1 MILEHA
7 VFEETH
13 NNLESSRKLCAQACA
28 LRPPILEAWLHHAN
42 FERRA
47 GEQGRVRVVYER
59 AVEALSGDALCYLV
73 SNAARYAR
81 RVVHRAAWGC
91 ELIESAMRKEPRSEK
106 LWDARISHELETLE
120 ADVKQINAAGSSELD
135 IRLMPTTRNGAQ
147 SHDEAGETAYGLS
160 KQSVQAAALQR
171 LSALFE
177 RGLSSH
183 SQLSEEAKQAL
194 WRRYVQTASDYYDSV
209 ERLRELRARHA
220 EAQVPKRRRT
230 GSAESA
236 CVLSSGA
243 TAPVTATVAAA
254 AATVAGG
261 YQHPY
266 GSNAADYAY
275 QHAAAYSYFQHQ
287 HQQAY
292 QQYASYQA
300 TSGYEQMQPTA
311 WQYP

>member
-1 MILEHA
+1 M
-7 VFEETH
+7 
-13 NNLESSRKLCAQACA
+13 
-28 LRPPILEAWLHHAN
+28 
-42 FERRA
+42 
-47 GEQGRVRVVYER
+47 RVVYER

-160 KQSVQAAALQR
+160 KQSVRAAALQR